1 VIFQDEVVA
10 SSEKVV
16 LRVSDLVQWMG
27 VGGVEWRWGHR
38 PSLVKEEARA
48 PAHVVVLSFPRYCR
62 YRSVAKRLE
71 GEQKPQHAALGVA
84 LGGLADPKPR
94 TAVLFCR
101 DNFDCPELEAH
112 ELLCNH
118 LGQYGANEVAE
129 VPNWKFKL
137 IFDQMKN
144 VNQKH
149 DLMHDSSETKLKP
162 AILN

>member
-1 VIFQDEVVA
+1 LPNFCFWFLQDEVVA

-38 PSLVKEEARA
+38 PSLLQEEAK
-48 PAHVVVLSFPRYCR
+48 HVVVLSFPRYCR

-118 LGQYGANEVAE
+118 LGQFISKQLF
-129 VPNWKFKL
+129 KFAYNIKYL
-137 IFDQMKN
+137 KN
-144 VNQKH
+144 
-149 DLMHDSSETKLKP
+149 LKMS
-162 AILN
+162 

>member
-1 VIFQDEVVA
+1 MFQDEVVA

-16 LRVSDLVQWMG
+16 LRVSDLVQWMA

-38 PSLVKEEARA
+38 VAPQEEA

-71 GEQKPQHAALGVA
+71 GQQAAPQHAALGVA

-112 ELLCNH
+112 ESLCNH
-118 LGQYGANEVAE
+118 LGQ
-129 VPNWKFKL
+129 
-137 IFDQMKN
+137 
-144 VNQKH
+144 
-149 DLMHDSSETKLKP
+149 
-162 AILN
+162 

>member
-1 VIFQDEVVA
+1 MVA

-27 VGGVEWRWGHR
+27 VGGVEWRWGHQ
-38 PSLVKEEARA
+38 PTAAPLDAPA

-71 GEQKPQHAALGVA
+71 GEKAEERHAALGVA

-118 LGQYGANEVAE
+118 LG
-129 VPNWKFKL
+129 
-137 IFDQMKN
+137 
-144 VNQKH
+144 
-149 DLMHDSSETKLKP
+149 
-162 AILN
+162 